1 MNDNLGRIDANCD
14 NLLATC
20 GFCLKLITD
29 HSTCPEDKMATIQ
42 MKVRPE
48 DLSQVQQGGE
58 RIPDPGILVI
68 FGASGDLTKR
78 KLLPA
83 LYHLRQNKLLPA
95 NFAIVGVARRPLGDE
110 FAADM
115 KEGIVEF
122 GGGDASDPVLED
134 FVKHISYFALNF
146 DDPKDYAGLKA
157 ELDRIDKEK
166 NIGGNRL
173 FYLATAPEFFAGI
186 IDNLGAQ
193 GMAQPEKGLT
203 DIVIEKPFGHDL
215 DSARELNHKVN
226 AVFHESQ
233 VFRIDHYLGKE
244 TVQNLLVFRFA
255 NGIFEPVW
263 NRNYID
269 HVQITVA
276 ETLGVEGRGPFYEK
290 AGALRDVVQ
299 NHMMELLSLVALE
312 PPSSFEA
319 ESVRREKLKVWQAI
333 PSIPILNA
341 VRGQYGPG
349 IVQGEHVIG
358 YRDEERVNPE
368 SGTETY
374 AALKLQIENWRWA
387 GVPFYMRAGKRMRK
401 RATEITI
408 QFKQPPLLIFNRM
421 QASGPCQE
429 IQPNLLSIR
438 IQPDEGIALR
448 MGAKVPTSSQM
459 SVCPVYMDFDYETA
473 FGKSSANG
481 YERLLLDAMLGDQT
495 LFSHRDGVETNWAL
509 YNPILQAWASKKPEV
524 FPNYFAGTWGPECSD
539 RLLEKENHVWRN
551 ELGRKA

>member
-1 MNDNLGRIDANCD
+1 M
-14 NLLATC
+14 T
-20 GFCLKLITD
+20 
-29 HSTCPEDKMATIQ
+29 TIQ
-42 MKVRPE
+42 ASVRPE
-48 DLSQVQQGGE
+48 DLSQVPAGNE
-58 RIPDPGILVI
+58 RIPEPGILVI

-83 LYHLRQNKLLPA
+83 LFHLRQNDLLPRQ
-95 NFAIVGVARRPLGDE
+95 FAIVGVARRPLGDE

-115 KEGIVEF
+115 RAGIVEF
-122 GGGDASDPVLED
+122 GNAEASDPKLDE

-146 DDPKDYAGLKA
+146 DDPADYAGLKT
-157 ELDRIDKEK
+157 ELERIATEK
-166 NIGGNRL
+166 GIGGKRM

-186 IDNLGAQ
+186 IENLGAH
-193 GMAQPEKGLT
+193 GMAQPEQGPVAV
-203 DIVIEKPFGHDL
+203 VIEKPFGHDL
-215 DSARELNHKVN
+215 DSARELNRQVN
-226 AVFHESQ
+226 AVFQETQ

-244 TVQNLLVFRFA
+244 TVQNILVFRFA
-255 NGIFEPVW
+255 NGIFEPIW

-269 HVQITVA
+269 HVQITAA

-299 NHMMELLSLVALE
+299 NHMMELLSCVAME
-312 PPSSFEA
+312 PPSSFDAEA
-319 ESVRREKLKVWQAI
+319 VRREKVKVWRAI
-333 PSIPILNA
+333 PPVPIKNA

-349 IVQGEHVIG
+349 IVEGQRVAG

-374 AALKLQIENWRWA
+374 AAIRLQIENWRWA
-387 GVPFYMRAGKRMRK
+387 GVPFYLRAGKRMKK
-401 RATEITI
+401 RATEISI

-421 QASGPCQE
+421 AGSGPCQE
-429 IQPNLLSIR
+429 IQPNLLTIR

-448 MGAKVPTSSQM
+448 FGAKVPTTPNM
-459 SVCPVYMDFDYETA
+459 DVCPVNMDFDYAAA

-495 LFSHRDGVETNWAL
+495 LFSHRDGVEINWAL
-509 YNPILQAWASKKPEV
+509 YTPILEAWAAKEPEV

-539 RLLEKENHVWRN
+539 RLLERGGHVWRN
-551 ELGRKA
+551 NLGRKA

>member
-1 MNDNLGRIDANCD
+1 
-14 NLLATC
+14 
-20 GFCLKLITD
+20 
-29 HSTCPEDKMATIQ
+29 MATMQ
-42 MKVRPE
+42 MRVRPE
-48 DLSQVQQGGE
+48 DLSQVPKSAE
-58 RIPDPGILVI
+58 RIPDPAILVI

-83 LYHLRQNKLLPA
+83 LYHLFQAGLLPA
-95 NFAIVGVARRPLGDE
+95 NFEIVGVARRPLGGE
-110 FAADM
+110 FAKDM
-115 KEGIVEF
+115 REGIVDF
-122 GGGDASDPVLED
+122 GDVQTGDPKLDD
-134 FVKHISYFALNF
+134 FVSRIGYFALNF
-146 DDPKDYAGLKA
+146 DDPSHYAALKA
-157 ELDRIDKEK
+157 ELDRLAEGKK
-166 NIGGNRL
+166 IGPDRL

-186 IDNLGAQ
+186 VENLGAQ
-193 GMAQPEKGLT
+193 GLAKPEKGRT
-203 DIVIEKPFGHDL
+203 AIVIEKPFGHDL
-215 DSARELNHKVN
+215 DSARELNHQVN
-226 AVFHESQ
+226 AVFSESQ

-255 NGIFEPVW
+255 NGIFEPIW
-263 NRNYID
+263 KRNYID

-299 NHMMELLSLVALE
+299 NHMMELLALVALE
-312 PPSSFEA
+312 PPSNFGA

-349 IVQGEHVIG
+349 IVAGEHVAG

-374 AALKLQIENWRWA
+374 AALRLEIENWRWA
-387 GVPFYMRAGKRMRK
+387 GVPFYLRAGKRMKK
-401 RATEITI
+401 RATEISI

-421 QASGPCQE
+421 QNTGPCSD
-429 IQPNLLSIR
+429 IQPNLLTIR

-448 MGAKVPTSSQM
+448 FGAKVPTSSQM
-459 SVCPVYMDFDYETA
+459 SVCPVNMDFDYESA
-473 FGKSSANG
+473 FGKSTANG

-509 YNPILQAWASKKPEV
+509 YTPVLEAWAAKKPQV
-524 FPNYFAGTWGPECSD
+524 FPNYFAGSWGPECAD
-539 RLLEKENHVWRN
+539 HLLERDGGRAWRN
-551 ELGRKA
+551 DLGRQS